1 MVIFVSFL
9 VGQYLYLLDIFNIE
23 WMVYWSDPNYPFEL
37 KLKDIKETEE
47 YGIYNIRSQ
56 VSVKNYVCKLEIV
69 MKNGQ
74 KIIIFKEA

>member
-23 WMVYWSDPNYPFEL
+23 WMVYWSGPNYPFEL
-37 KLKDIKETEE
+37 KLKDLKETEE

-69 MKNGQ
+69 MGNGQ